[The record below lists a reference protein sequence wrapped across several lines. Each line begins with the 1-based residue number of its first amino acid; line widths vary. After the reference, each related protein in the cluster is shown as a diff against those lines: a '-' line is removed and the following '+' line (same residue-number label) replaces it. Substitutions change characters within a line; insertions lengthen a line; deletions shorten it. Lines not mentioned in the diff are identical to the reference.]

1 LDSLSIHH
9 GKVDSSAEGVR
20 VSATVDDRA
29 VHFAFSG
36 DFPFAGLSGD
46 PFLAAA
52 MVLAMQRGGSVSVSE
67 ELPVSGRLLTGLQTY
82 QEIYCQW
89 YRDLR
94 HTFVD
99 AAARREATAPTGAVG
114 TFFSGGVDGHYT
126 LLQNRARVTHL
137 ILVRGLDIPVSEQG
151 RWERT
156 RDSVLHTASALGKR
170 VCLVETN
177 VKTELQSAQ
186 FDNHG
191 AVLASTALGLN
202 FDRLLIPASHDYVS
216 EQSPW
221 GSHHTTDPTLS
232 TGQTLVEYDGMV
244 SRPTKV
250 RRLVEAGVDLND
262 LRVCNRFT
270 DFNCGHC
277 EKCLRTM
284 VALEVM
290 DIGVASLP
298 RVDDLSVIGRVV
310 IRDASYAKFWDEN
323 LQFAQDFG
331 RQDVCREIEKAL
343 GRFRRRDALRQVDR
357 AWFGGR
363 ISQLRSRFA
372 RGT

>member
-1 LDSLSIHH
+1 M
-9 GKVDSSAEGVR
+9 SA
-20 VSATVDDRA
+20 SVDDRA

-52 MVLAMQRGGSVSVSE
+52 IVLAMQRGGSVSVSE
-67 ELPVSGRLLTGLQTY
+67 ELPVSERLITGLQTY
-82 QEIYCQW
+82 QEIYSQW
-89 YRDLR
+89 YRELR
-94 HTFVD
+94 HTSVD
-99 AAARREATAPTGAVG
+99 AAARREPTAPTGAVA

-126 LLQNRARVTHL
+126 LLQNRAQVTHL
-137 ILVRGLDIPVSEQG
+137 ILCLGLDIPPSEQG

-156 RDSVLHTASALGKR
+156 RDSVRRTASALGKR
-170 VCLVETN
+170 VCLVESN
-177 VKTELQSAQ
+177 VKAALQSAQ

-191 AVLASTALGLN
+191 AVLASTALGLS

-216 EQSPW
+216 VHSPW
-221 GSHHTTDPTLS
+221 GSHYSTDPTLS
-232 TGQTLVEYDGMV
+232 TGRTLVEYDGMV

-262 LRVCNRFT
+262 LRVCNHFT

-290 DIGVASLP
+290 DTSVASLP
-298 RVDDLSVIGRVV
+298 RLADMSVIGRVV
-310 IRDASYAKFWDEN
+310 IPDESYAKFWDEN
-323 LQFAQDFG
+323 LQFAQEFG
-331 RQDVCREIEKAL
+331 RQDICRGIEKAL

-363 ISQLRSRFA
+363 ISHLRSRFA
-372 RGT
+372 RGR

>member
-1 LDSLSIHH
+1 
-9 GKVDSSAEGVR
+9 
-20 VSATVDDRA
+20 VSAAVGDLA

-67 ELPVSGRLLTGLQTY
+67 ELPVSARLIAGLETY
-82 QEIYCQW
+82 QEIYSQW

-94 HTFVD
+94 HTTVD
-99 AAARREATAPTGAVG
+99 AAARREPTAPTGAVG

-126 LLQNRARVTHL
+126 LLRNRAEVTHL
-137 ILVRGLDIPVSEQG
+137 VLCQGLDIPLSELG

-156 RDSVLHTASALGKR
+156 RDSVRRTASALGKQ
-170 VCLVETN
+170 VCLVESN
-177 VKTELQSAQ
+177 VKSALQSDR

-191 AVLASTALGLN
+191 AVLASTALGLS
-202 FDRLLIPASHDYVS
+202 FDRLLIPSSFDYAS
-216 EQSPW
+216 EPSPW
-221 GSHHTTDPTLS
+221 GSHHATDSTLS
-232 TGQTLVEYDGMV
+232 TGQTLVEYDGMA

-250 RRLVEAGVDLND
+250 RRLIEAGVDLND
-262 LRVCNRFT
+262 LRVCNHFT
-270 DFNCGHC
+270 DFNCGRC

-290 DIGVASLP
+290 DTDVVSLP
-298 RVDDLSVIGRVV
+298 RMVDMSVVGRVA
-310 IRDASYAKFWDEN
+310 IEDEIHASFWDEN
-323 LQFAQDFG
+323 LQFAQDLG
-331 RQDVCREIEKAL
+331 REDVCREIEKAL

-363 ISQLRSRFA
+363 LSRLRSRFA
-372 RGT
+372 RGS